1 MTESFSL
8 LDKTTGQDLTPWIIS
23 YEWSGDLEQAGRKLN
38 FKIAY
43 TTKDKAWM
51 NPAINLGDEIML
63 YCIDPTA
70 GGQFDLFH
78 GKIFMQSRESS
89 SYEMEFV
96 AYDKLIYLAKSK
108 YTLKFSKVPV
118 KDVLSTMASKVGLTL
133 GRTSD
138 DLTYAVDFV
147 ADGMTGT
154 EIIKKALEQG
164 RKKSGKSYHIYL
176 DAQDR
181 LNVVRADTIIQGY
194 AITDMTNL
202 TTASHSASIEDMVN
216 RVEIADKDGH
226 IIGAV
231 TNSDDVKAYG
241 TIQDVYKVDNKQDT
255 QASAKAMLKSVSE
268 HSEAEALGNVQC
280 IAGYAVEIQE
290 EQLKGNFLII
300 ADSHT
305 IENNR
310 HMMKLTL
317 RYLDPTSKPEITTEG
332 NTSGGITIGNIDE
345 GMNSGEAAWLGAT
358 MDNGTEGCVEA
369 ATKVGSYY
377 SPFLSKE
384 QQNGVVNVED
394 LEADAGSG
402 NVISFDSAQLE
413 KGDVIVYDSPTESDA
428 HVVIY
433 DGNGGYIGNSSSQN
447 QVVHGSDYTEMD
459 GLTPS
464 KIIKTSKI

>member
-8 LDKTTGQDLTPWIIS
+8 LDVTTGVYLTPWIIS

-43 TTKDKAWM
+43 TTKDNAWM

-96 AYDKLIYLAKSK
+96 AYDNLIYLAKSK
-108 YTLKFSKVPV
+108 YTLKISKTPV
-118 KDVLSTMASKVGLTL
+118 KDVLSTVASKAGLTL
-133 GRTSD
+133 GRVAD
-138 DLTYAVDFV
+138 DLTYTVDFV

-164 RKKSGKSYHIYL
+164 REKSGKSYHIYL
-176 DAQDR
+176 DAQDK

-216 RVEIADKDGH
+216 RVEITDKDGH
-226 IIGAV
+226 VIGAV
-231 TNSDDVKAYG
+231 TNETDVKAYG
-241 TIQDVYKVDNKQDT
+241 TIQNVYKVDNKQDT
-255 QASAKAMLKSVSE
+255 QSSAKAMLKSVSE
-268 HSEAEALGNVQC
+268 HSEVEALGNIQC

-290 EQLKGNFLII
+290 EQLKGNFLIVS
-300 ADSHT
+300 DSHT

-317 RYLDPTSKPEITTEG
+317 RYLDPEAKPKITTEG
-332 NTSGGITIGNIDE
+332 NTSGGGITIGNIDE
-345 GMNSGEAAWLGAT
+345 GMSSGEAAWLGAT

-369 ATKVGSYY
+369 ATKVGPYY
-377 SPFLSKE
+377 SQFLAQE
-384 QQNGVVNVED
+384 QQAGVVNVD
-394 LEADAGSG
+394 TLCADAGDQ
-402 NVISFDSAQLE
+402 VIDFDASQLE
-413 KGDVIVYDSPTESDA
+413 KGDVIVYGDND

-433 DGNGGYIGNSSSQN
+433 DGQGGYIGNSSSQDM
-447 QVVHGSDYTEMD
+447 VIHGSDYNEMGD
-459 GLTPS
+459 LSPS
-464 KIIKTSKI
+464 KIIKTSRM

>member
-1 MTESFSL
+1 MTESFNL
-8 LDKTTGQDLTPWIIS
+8 LDVTTGVDLTPWIIS

-43 TTKDKAWM
+43 TTKDQAWT
-51 NPAINLGDEIML
+51 NPTVNLGDEVML

-108 YTLKFSKVPV
+108 YTLKFSKAPV
-118 KDVLSTMASKVGLTL
+118 KDVLSTVASKAGLTL
-133 GRTSD
+133 GRVAD
-138 DLTYAVDFV
+138 DLTYTVDFV

-202 TTASHSASIEDMVN
+202 ATASHSASIEDMVN
-216 RVEIADKDGH
+216 RVEITDKDGH
-226 IIGAV
+226 VIGAV

-241 TIQDVYKVDNKQDT
+241 TIQSVYKVDNKQDT
-255 QASAKAMLKSVSE
+255 QASAKALLKSVSE
-268 HSEAEALGNVQC
+268 HSEVEALGNIQC

-290 EQLKGNFLII
+290 EQLKGNFLIVS
-300 ADSHT
+300 DSHT

-317 RYLDPTSKPEITTEG
+317 RYLDPEAKPKITTEG
-332 NTSGGITIGNIDE
+332 NTSGGGITIGNIDE
-345 GMNSGEAAWLGAT
+345 GMSSGEAAWLGAT

-377 SPFLSKE
+377 SPFLAQE
-384 QQNGVVNVED
+384 YANF
-394 LEADAGSG
+394 DAS
-402 NVISFDSAQLE
+402 QLE
-413 KGDVIVYDSPTESDA
+413 KGDVIVYGDQE

-433 DGNGGYIGNSSSQN
+433 DGAGGYIGNSSSQDE
-447 QVVHGSDYTEMD
+447 VVHGSDYNEMG
-459 GLTPS
+459 GLTPTQ
-464 KIIKTSKI
+464 IIKTSRI

>member
-1 MTESFSL
+1 MTESFNL

-43 TTKDKAWM
+43 TTKDKAWT
-51 NPAINLGDEIML
+51 NPTVKLGDEVML
-63 YCIDPTA
+63 YCIDPAA

-194 AITDMTNL
+194 TITDMTNL

-268 HSEAEALGNVQC
+268 HSEAEALGNIQC

-300 ADSHT
+300 SDSHT
-305 IENNR
+305 IENSR

-317 RYLDPTSKPEITTEG
+317 RYLDPTSEPEITTEG
-332 NTSGGITIGNIDE
+332 NTSGTT
-345 GMNSGEAAWLGAT
+345 EAAAILGT
-358 MDNGTEGCVEA
+358 A
-369 ATKVGSYY
+369 APRTKWST
-377 SPFLSKE
+377 
-384 QQNGVVNVED
+384 
-394 LEADAGSG
+394 
-402 NVISFDSAQLE
+402 AQTIR
-413 KGDVIVYDSPTESDA
+413 KWTA
-428 HVVIY
+428 
-433 DGNGGYIGNSSSQN
+433 
-447 QVVHGSDYTEMD
+447 
-459 GLTPS
+459 
-464 KIIKTSKI
+464 

>member
-8 LDKTTGQDLTPWIIS
+8 LDKTTGTDLTPWIIS

-43 TTKDKAWM
+43 TTKDLNWT
-51 NPAINLGDEIML
+51 NPTVNLGDEVML
-63 YCIDPTA
+63 YCIDPSA

-118 KDVLSTMASKVGLTL
+118 KDVLSTIAGKAGLTL
-133 GRTSD
+133 GRVAD

-164 RKKSGKSYHIYL
+164 RKTSGKSYHIYL
-176 DAQDR
+176 DASDK
-181 LNVVRADTIIQGY
+181 LNVVRADTVIEGY
-194 AITDMTNL
+194 TITDMTNL
-202 TTASHSASIEDMVN
+202 MTASHSASIEDMVN

-231 TNSDDVKAYG
+231 TNDSDVKSYG

-268 HSEAEALGNVQC
+268 QSEAEALGNVQC

-290 EQLKGNFLII
+290 EQLKGTFLIVS
-300 ADSHT
+300 DSHT

-310 HMMKLTL
+310 HTVKLTL
-317 RYLDPTSKPEITTEG
+317 RYLDPKAQPTITVEG
-332 NTSGGITIGNIDE
+332 NASGGMASGNIDE
-345 GMNSGEAAWLGAT
+345 GLSAGEAAWLGAT

-377 SPFLSKE
+377 SPFLAQE
-384 QQNGVVNVED
+384 YDNGVVNVTT
-394 LEADAGSG
+394 LANDAGS
-402 NVISFDSAQLE
+402 NTIDFDSSQLE
-413 KGDVIVYDSPTESDA
+413 KGDIIVYGDQE

-433 DGNGGYIGNSSSQN
+433 DGNGGYIGNSSSAN
-447 QVVHGSDYTEMD
+447 EVVHGSNYNEMG
-459 GLTPS
+459 GLTPTQ
-464 KIIKTSKI
+464 IIKTSRI

>member
-8 LDKTTGQDLTPWIIS
+8 LDVTTGVDLTPWIIS

-43 TTKDKAWM
+43 TTKDNAWM

-108 YTLKFSKVPV
+108 YTLKFSKAPV
-118 KDVLSTMASKVGLTL
+118 KDVLSTVASKAGLTL
-133 GRTSD
+133 GRVAD
-138 DLTYAVDFV
+138 DLTYTVDFV

-176 DAQDR
+176 DAQDK

-216 RVEIADKDGH
+216 RVEITDKDGH
-226 IIGAV
+226 VIGAV
-231 TNSDDVKAYG
+231 TNSNDVKAYG
-241 TIQDVYKVDNKQDT
+241 TIQSVYKVDNKQDT
-255 QASAKAMLKSVSE
+255 QSSAKALLKSVSE
-268 HSEAEALGNVQC
+268 HSEVEALGNIQC

-290 EQLKGNFLII
+290 EQLKGTFLIVS
-300 ADSHT
+300 DSHT

-317 RYLDPTSKPEITTEG
+317 RYLDPNNKPTITTEG
-332 NTSGGITIGNIDE
+332 NVSGGVTNGSIDE
-345 GMNSGEAAWLGAT
+345 SLSAGEAAWLGAT

-377 SPFLSKE
+377 SPFLAQE
-384 QQNGVVNVED
+384 YDNGVVNVTT
-394 LEADAGSG
+394 LANDAGS
-402 NVISFDSAQLE
+402 NTIDFDASQLE
-413 KGDVIVYDSPTESDA
+413 KGDVIVYGDND

-433 DGNGGYIGNSSSQN
+433 DGQGGYIGNSSSQDM
-447 QVVHGSDYTEMD
+447 VIHGSDYNEMGD
-459 GLTPS
+459 LTPS
-464 KIIKTSKI
+464 KIIKTSRM

>member
-8 LDKTTGQDLTPWIIS
+8 LDVTTGVDLTPWIIS

-43 TTKDKAWM
+43 TTKDNAWM

-108 YTLKFSKVPV
+108 YTLKFSKAPV
-118 KDVLSTMASKVGLTL
+118 KDVLSTVASKAGLTL
-133 GRTSD
+133 GRVAD
-138 DLTYAVDFV
+138 DLTYTVDFV

-181 LNVVRADTIIQGY
+181 LNVVRADTTIQGY

-216 RVEIADKDGH
+216 RVEITDKDGH
-226 IIGAV
+226 VIGAV
-231 TNSDDVKAYG
+231 TNETDVKAYG
-241 TIQDVYKVDNKQDT
+241 TIQNVYKVDNKQDT
-255 QASAKAMLKSVSE
+255 QSSAKALLKSVSE
-268 HSEAEALGNVQC
+268 HSEVEALGNIQC
-280 IAGYAVEIQE
+280 IVGYAVEIQE
-290 EQLKGNFLII
+290 EQLKGTFLIVS
-300 ADSHT
+300 DSHT
-305 IENNR
+305 IESNR

-317 RYLDPTSKPEITTEG
+317 RYLDPKASPEITTEG
-332 NTSGGITIGNIDE
+332 STGGTTVNADGLDT
-345 GMNSGEAAWLGAT
+345 GADAWLGTT

-377 SPFLSKE
+377 SPFLAQE
-384 QQNGVVNVED
+384 QQAGVVNVD
-394 LEADAGSG
+394 TLCADAGDQ
-402 NVISFDSAQLE
+402 VIDFDASQLE
-413 KGDVIVYDSPTESDA
+413 KGDVIVYGDND

-433 DGNGGYIGNSSSQN
+433 DGQGGYIGNSSSQDM
-447 QVVHGSDYTEMD
+447 VIHGSDYNEMGD
-459 GLTPS
+459 LTPS
-464 KIIKTSKI
+464 KIIKTSRM

>member
-8 LDKTTGQDLTPWIIS
+8 LDKTTGQDLTPWIVS
-23 YEWSGDLEQAGRKLN
+23 YEWSGDMEQAGRKLN

-43 TTKDKAWM
+43 TTKDKAWK
-51 NPAINLGDEIML
+51 NPAVKLGDEVML

-89 SYEMEFV
+89 PYEMEFV

-108 YTLKFSKVPV
+108 YTLKFSKAPV
-118 KDVLSTMASKVGLTL
+118 KDVLSTVASKAGLTL
-133 GRTSD
+133 GRVAD
-138 DLTYAVDFV
+138 DLTYTVDFV

-176 DAQDR
+176 DAQDK

-231 TNSDDVKAYG
+231 TNSNDVKTYG
-241 TIQDVYKVDNKQDT
+241 TIQNVYKVDNKQDT

-300 ADSHT
+300 SDTHT

-332 NTSGGITIGNIDE
+332 NTSGGGITIGNIDE
-345 GMNSGEAAWLGAT
+345 GMSSGEAAWLGAT
-358 MDNGTEGCVEA
+358 MDNGTKGCVEA

-377 SPFLSKE
+377 SPFLAKE
-384 QQNGVVNVED
+384 YDNGVVNVTT
-394 LEADAGSG
+394 LANDAGS
-402 NVISFDSAQLE
+402 NTIDFDASQLE
-413 KGDVIVYDSPTESDA
+413 KGDVIVYGDQE

-433 DGNGGYIGNSSSQN
+433 DGAGGYIGNSSSQDE
-447 QVVHGSDYTEMD
+447 VVHGSNYNEMG
-459 GLTPS
+459 GLTPTQ
-464 KIIKTSKI
+464 IIKTSRI

>member
-8 LDKTTGQDLTPWIIS
+8 LDVTTGVYLTPWIIS

-43 TTKDKAWM
+43 TTKDNAWM

-96 AYDKLIYLAKSK
+96 AYDNLIYLAKSK
-108 YTLKFSKVPV
+108 YTLKFSKAPV
-118 KDVLSTMASKVGLTL
+118 KDVLSTVASKAGLTL
-133 GRTSD
+133 GRVAD
-138 DLTYAVDFV
+138 DLTYTVDFV

-176 DAQDR
+176 DAQDK

-216 RVEIADKDGH
+216 RVEITDKDGH
-226 IIGAV
+226 VIGAV
-231 TNSDDVKAYG
+231 TNETDVKAYG
-241 TIQDVYKVDNKQDT
+241 TIQNVYKVDNKQDT
-255 QASAKAMLKSVSE
+255 QSSAKAMLKSVSE
-268 HSEAEALGNVQC
+268 HSEVEALGNIQC

-290 EQLKGNFLII
+290 EQLKGNFLIVS
-300 ADSHT
+300 DSHT

-317 RYLDPTSKPEITTEG
+317 RYLDPEAKPKITTEG
-332 NTSGGITIGNIDE
+332 NTSGGGITIGNIDE
-345 GMNSGEAAWLGAT
+345 GMSSGEAAWLGAT

-377 SPFLSKE
+377 SQFLAQE
-384 QQNGVVNVED
+384 QQAGVVNVD
-394 LEADAGSG
+394 TLCADAGDQ
-402 NVISFDSAQLE
+402 VIDFDASQLE
-413 KGDVIVYDSPTESDA
+413 KGDVIVYGDND

-433 DGNGGYIGNSSSQN
+433 DGQGGYIGNSSSQDM
-447 QVVHGSDYTEMD
+447 VIHGSDYNEMGD
-459 GLTPS
+459 LSPS
-464 KIIKTSKI
+464 KIIKTSRM

>member
-8 LDKTTGQDLTPWIIS
+8 LDVTTGVDLTPWIIS

-43 TTKDKAWM
+43 TTKDQAWT
-51 NPAINLGDEIML
+51 NPTVNLGDEIML
-63 YCIDPTA
+63 YCIAPTA

-96 AYDKLIYLAKSK
+96 AYDKLIYLGKSK
-108 YTLKFSKVPV
+108 YTLKFSKAPV
-118 KDVLSTMASKVGLTL
+118 KDVLSTVASKAGLTL
-133 GRTSD
+133 GRVAD
-138 DLTYAVDFV
+138 DLTYTVDFV

-154 EIIKKALEQG
+154 EIIKKALFQG

-176 DAQDR
+176 DAQDK

-216 RVEIADKDGH
+216 RVEITDKDGH
-226 IIGAV
+226 VIGAV
-231 TNSDDVKAYG
+231 TNSNDVKAYG
-241 TIQDVYKVDNKQDT
+241 TIQGVYKVDNKQDT
-255 QASAKAMLKSVSE
+255 QASAKALLKSVSE
-268 HSEAEALGNVQC
+268 HSEVEALGNIQC

-290 EQLKGNFLII
+290 EQLKGNFLIVS
-300 ADSHT
+300 DSHT

-317 RYLDPTSKPEITTEG
+317 RYLDPEAKPKITTEG
-332 NTSGGITIGNIDE
+332 NTSGGGITIGNIDE
-345 GMNSGEAAWLGAT
+345 GMSSGEAARLGAT

-377 SPFLSKE
+377 SQFLAQE
-384 QQNGVVNVED
+384 QQAGVVNVD
-394 LEADAGSG
+394 TLCADAGDQ
-402 NVISFDSAQLE
+402 VIDFDASQLE
-413 KGDVIVYDSPTESDA
+413 KGDVIVYGDND

-433 DGNGGYIGNSSSQN
+433 DGQGGYIGNSSSQDM
-447 QVVHGSDYTEMD
+447 VVHGSDYNEM
-459 GLTPS
+459 GSLTPS
-464 KIIKTSKI
+464 KIIKTSRI

>member
-8 LDKTTGQDLTPWIIS
+8 LDVTTGVDLTPWIIF

-43 TTKDKAWM
+43 TTKDNAWM
-51 NPAINLGDEIML
+51 NPAINLGDEVML

-108 YTLKFSKVPV
+108 YTLKFSKAPV
-118 KDVLSTMASKVGLTL
+118 KDVLSTVASKAGLTL
-133 GRTSD
+133 GRVAD
-138 DLTYAVDFV
+138 DLTYTVDFV

-176 DAQDR
+176 DAQDK

-216 RVEIADKDGH
+216 RVEITDKDGH
-226 IIGAV
+226 VIGAV

-268 HSEAEALGNVQC
+268 HSEVEALGNIQC

-290 EQLKGNFLII
+290 EQLKGNFLIVS
-300 ADSHT
+300 DSHT

-317 RYLDPTSKPEITTEG
+317 RYLDPEAKPEITTEG
-332 NTSGGITIGNIDE
+332 NTSGGGITIGNIDA
-345 GMNSGEAAWLGAT
+345 GMSSGEAAWLGAT

-377 SPFLSKE
+377 SPFLAQE
-384 QQNGVVNVED
+384 QQAGVVNVD
-394 LEADAGSG
+394 TLCADAGDQ
-402 NVISFDSAQLE
+402 VIDFDASQLE
-413 KGDVIVYDSPTESDA
+413 KGDVIVYGDND

-433 DGNGGYIGNSSSQN
+433 DGQGGYIGNSSSQDM
-447 QVVHGSDYTEMD
+447 VIHGSDYNEMGD
-459 GLTPS
+459 LTPS
-464 KIIKTSKI
+464 KIIKTSRM

>member
-8 LDKTTGQDLTPWIIS
+8 LDVTTGVYLTPWIIS

-43 TTKDKAWM
+43 TTKDNAWM

-96 AYDKLIYLAKSK
+96 AYDNLIYLAKSK
-108 YTLKFSKVPV
+108 YTLKFSKAPV
-118 KDVLSTMASKVGLTL
+118 KDVLSTVASKAGLTL
-133 GRTSD
+133 GRVAD
-138 DLTYAVDFV
+138 DLTYTVDFV

-176 DAQDR
+176 DAQDK

-216 RVEIADKDGH
+216 RVEITDKDGH
-226 IIGAV
+226 VFGAV
-231 TNSDDVKAYG
+231 TNETDVKAYG
-241 TIQDVYKVDNKQDT
+241 TIQNVYKVDNKQDT
-255 QASAKAMLKSVSE
+255 QSSAKAMLKSVSE
-268 HSEAEALGNVQC
+268 HSEVEALGNIQC

-290 EQLKGNFLII
+290 EQLKGNFLIVS
-300 ADSHT
+300 DSHT

-317 RYLDPTSKPEITTEG
+317 RYLDPEAKPKITTEG
-332 NTSGGITIGNIDE
+332 NTSGGGITIGNIDE
-345 GMNSGEAAWLGAT
+345 GMSSGEAAWLGAT

-377 SPFLSKE
+377 SQFLAQE
-384 QQNGVVNVED
+384 QQAGVVNVD
-394 LEADAGSG
+394 TLCADAGDQ
-402 NVISFDSAQLE
+402 VIDFDASQLE
-413 KGDVIVYDSPTESDA
+413 KGDVIVYGDND

-433 DGNGGYIGNSSSQN
+433 DGQGGYIGNSSSQDM
-447 QVVHGSDYTEMD
+447 VIHGSDYNEMGD
-459 GLTPS
+459 LSPS
-464 KIIKTSKI
+464 KIIKTSRM